1 LNYIDCHLLVYP
13 RMMVET
19 RRTRGSLW
27 ALWVVVVALAFL
39 TTGSDPPP
47 YSGAVAAF
55 TPSLWRTRTEGRH
68 AHGVGVGT
76 APTFWLHAFP
86 SDQQAPQ
93 PLTAAAKAQLQ
104 NDHFA
109 SSQTTSSVSQD
120 SSSSTTLAPP
130 VMARPATESKG
141 NDHKLARVE
150 QKQQPQEEEEEEA
163 AARVPVWDRVKPVDI
178 QGGSQRTWSFAQHSN
193 MVEVHVRNPYGNP
206 MHAQID
212 LWQGPGNT
220 PQKVTL
226 YSEEGRARPFRC
238 FFSTPPGGYSN
249 SINIRNTATMEF
261 PIQAVI
267 DGSNSATNGGGM
279 DRATKHKMERIA
291 QVASSSQGLRQQPG
305 GQSQQY
311 EKMLQ
316 GGATITERFEANVQ
330 SVQVYLASE
339 GRPINCRIELISG
352 PNTLKQ
358 VMEVYCEEGN
368 IRPFYTVIETPG
380 FSQGVVRIIN
390 TSTMEFPFTS
400 IVQPWDI
407 ISTREMHDQM
417 LTQTQHGL
425 GGTSSPFEVS
435 GGYGGTGPASG
446 FGSTVAQFGGTQP
459 QEYDQNKYNTNNNVR
474 SVGSPVVGMGG
485 LAVPKPKRLK
495 RATMLPP
502 PSTKTKK
509 NTAKKKT
516 KLVLPAAVVEDVDNN
531 SPDETMMDIECTIN
545 DDDAS
550 DIDIECAVGDIDAKI
565 EAEVDRK
572 MAEVEAEDR
581 KAAKA
586 WDKKVAAA
594 AAKKAAQKASSAA
607 ATAATSTNN
616 DEPTELKKLLD
627 MKQKLEEQIK
637 AEAEARFQ
645 ERLQHEKE
653 EIASMQEELERVRQ
667 EKKQEEANEKQEEL
681 ERQHE
686 VAAEAEA
693 TKTAAA
699 AAVVERDAMAARQQQ
714 QDEVKAA
721 AAANDAMVERKHQLQ
736 GEVEQ
741 ARKQVEQR
749 QQQLA
754 QVQSEAV
761 TNASERRKRTASAP
775 SAPQRIVLQIDDAF
789 K

>member
-1 LNYIDCHLLVYP
+1 MDDDGP
-13 RMMVET
+13 KPQK
-19 RRTRGSLW
+19 SKPP
-27 ALWVVVVALAFL
+27 LA
-39 TTGSDPPP
+39 
-47 YSGAVAAF
+47 
-55 TPSLWRTRTEGRH
+55 
-68 AHGVGVGT
+68 
-76 APTFWLHAFP
+76 
-86 SDQQAPQ
+86 
-93 PLTAAAKAQLQ
+93 
-104 NDHFA
+104 
-109 SSQTTSSVSQD
+109 
-120 SSSSTTLAPP
+120 
-130 VMARPATESKG
+130 
-141 NDHKLARVE
+141 
-150 QKQQPQEEEEEEA
+150 
-163 AARVPVWDRVKPVDI
+163 
-178 QGGSQRTWSFAQHSN
+178 
-193 MVEVHVRNPYGNP
+193 

-238 FFSTPPGGYSN
+238 FFSTPPGGSSN

-267 DGSNSATNGGGM
+267 DGSNSATEGGTGL

-291 QVASSSQGLRQQPG
+291 NVASSSKGLRKQG
-305 GQSQQY
+305 GQY

-316 GGATITERFEANVQ
+316 GGATITERFDANVQ
-330 SVQVYLASE
+330 SVQVYLSSE

-368 IRPFYTVIETPG
+368 IRPFYTVIATPG

-400 IVQPWDI
+400 IVQPWDL

-459 QEYDQNKYNTNNNVR
+459 QDYDQNTYKTNTNVR

-502 PSTKTKK
+502 PSTKTK
-509 NTAKKKT
+509 NTTKKKKT
-516 KLVLPAAVVEDVDNN
+516 KFVLPAAVVEDVDN

-565 EAEVDRK
+565 EAEVERK

-586 WDKKVAAA
+586 WDEKVAAA
-594 AAKKAAQKASSAA
+594 TAKKDAQKAAADTTA
-607 ATAATSTNN
+607 ATAVTSTDN
-616 DEPTELKKLLD
+616 DEPTELQKLLD

-645 ERLQHEKE
+645 ERLQQEKE

-667 EKKQEEANEKQEEL
+667 EKEQEDAKAEQRQRAVKKQEERERQQVATARAEAAKTAATAAEQRQRAEKHQKKLEQQQVATARAEAAKTAATAAEQRQRAVKHKEEL
-681 ERQHE
+681 ERQQ
-686 VAAEAEA
+686 VATARAEAA
-693 TKTAAA
+693 NTAAA
-699 AAVVERDAMAARQQQ
+699 AAVVVKRDAR
-714 QDEVKAA
+714 
-721 AAANDAMVERKHQLQ
+721 
-736 GEVEQ
+736 
-741 ARKQVEQR
+741 
-749 QQQLA
+749 
-754 QVQSEAV
+754 
-761 TNASERRKRTASAP
+761 AP
-775 SAPQRIVLQIDDAF
+775 PSPTQRIVLQIDDAF

>member
-1 LNYIDCHLLVYP
+1 
-13 RMMVET
+13 
-19 RRTRGSLW
+19 
-27 ALWVVVVALAFL
+27 
-39 TTGSDPPP
+39 
-47 YSGAVAAF
+47 
-55 TPSLWRTRTEGRH
+55 
-68 AHGVGVGT
+68 
-76 APTFWLHAFP
+76 
-86 SDQQAPQ
+86 
-93 PLTAAAKAQLQ
+93 
-104 NDHFA
+104 
-109 SSQTTSSVSQD
+109 
-120 SSSSTTLAPP
+120 
-130 VMARPATESKG
+130 
-141 NDHKLARVE
+141 
-150 QKQQPQEEEEEEA
+150 
-163 AARVPVWDRVKPVDI
+163 
-178 QGGSQRTWSFAQHSN
+178 
-193 MVEVHVRNPYGNP
+193 
-206 MHAQID
+206 MHAQIE

-238 FFSTPPGGYSN
+238 FFSTPPGGSSN

-267 DGSNSATNGGGM
+267 DGSNSATEGGTGL

-291 QVASSSQGLRQQPG
+291 NVASSSKGLRKQG
-305 GQSQQY
+305 AGQY

-316 GGATITERFEANVQ
+316 GGATITERFDANVQ
-330 SVQVYLASE
+330 SVQVYLSSE

-368 IRPFYTVIETPG
+368 IRPFYTVIATPG

-400 IVQPWDI
+400 IVQPWDL

-417 LTQTQHGL
+417 LTTTQHGL

-459 QEYDQNKYNTNNNVR
+459 QDYDQTTYKTNTNVR

-502 PSTKTKK
+502 PSTKTK
-509 NTAKKKT
+509 NTTKKKKT
-516 KLVLPAAVVEDVDNN
+516 KFVLPAAVVEDVDN

-565 EAEVDRK
+565 EAEVERK

-586 WDKKVAAA
+586 WDEKVAAA
-594 AAKKAAQKASSAA
+594 TAKKDAQKAAADTTA
-607 ATAATSTNN
+607 ATAVTSTDN
-616 DEPTELKKLLD
+616 DEPTELQKLLD

-645 ERLQHEKE
+645 ERLQQEKE

-667 EKKQEEANEKQEEL
+667 EKEQEDAKAEQRQRAVKKQEERERQQVATARAEAAKTAATAAEQRQRAVKHKEEL
-681 ERQHE
+681 ERQQ
-686 VAAEAEA
+686 VATARAEAA
-693 TKTAAA
+693 NTAAA
-699 AAVVERDAMAARQQQ
+699 AAVVVKRDAR
-714 QDEVKAA
+714 
-721 AAANDAMVERKHQLQ
+721 
-736 GEVEQ
+736 
-741 ARKQVEQR
+741 
-749 QQQLA
+749 
-754 QVQSEAV
+754 
-761 TNASERRKRTASAP
+761 AP
-775 SAPQRIVLQIDDAF
+775 PSPTQRIVLQIDDAF